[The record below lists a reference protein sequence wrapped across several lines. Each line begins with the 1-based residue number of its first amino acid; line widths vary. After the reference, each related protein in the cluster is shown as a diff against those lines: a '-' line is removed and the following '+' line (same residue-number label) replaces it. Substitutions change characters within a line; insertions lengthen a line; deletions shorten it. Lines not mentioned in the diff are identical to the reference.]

1 MQGSNCFMKI
11 RKGFVSNSSSSS
23 FIVPDMK
30 VPEDFDYSSLKSYFN
45 LDESTRDYEG
55 NLRRVYSI
63 TLPIIEGNRY
73 FGWEDTRYTDFVNK
87 LNYIFLQLQSMHQDI
102 RLKNKLEYTLEKALK
117 SICEKAYNLKELK
130 YGEFAVKVDYNHLLP
145 CTSIFESIYKYGDI
159 YHIDHQSTWGEHE
172 PAIAKYF
179 AQNEPNA
186 DLMEKY
192 LVGESYIQGGND
204 NDDMPPEYHD
214 SLEIFRA
221 FIKNGCPSSSQQ
233 L

>member
-1 MQGSNCFMKI
+1 MKI
-11 RKGFVSNSSSSS
+11 RNGFVSNSSSSS

-45 LDESTRDYEG
+45 LDESTCDYEG

-87 LNYIFLQLQSMHQDI
+87 LNYIFLQLQSMHQDV

-117 SICEKAYNLKELK
+117 SICEKAYNVKGLK
-130 YGEFAVKVDYNHLLP
+130 YGEFTAKVDYNHLLSS
-145 CTSIFESIYKYGDI
+145 TSVFESIYKYGDI
-159 YHIDHQSTWGEHE
+159 YHIDHQSTWGENE
-172 PAIAKYF
+172 PGVVKYF
-179 AQNEPNA
+179 TQNEPNA

-192 LVGESYIQGGND
+192 LIGESYIQGGND
-204 NDDMPPEYHD
+204 NEDGSSEYYD
-214 SLEIFRA
+214 SLEILHAFRR
-221 FIKNGCPSSSQQ
+221 NERSSSQQ
-233 L
+233 V

>member
-1 MQGSNCFMKI
+1 MKI

-45 LDESTRDYEG
+45 LDESTCDYEG

-63 TLPIIEGNRY
+63 TLPITEGKRY
-73 FGWEDTRYTDFVNK
+73 FGWAGTRYTDFADK
-87 LNYIFLQLQSMHQDI
+87 LNYLFLQIQSLYQNV
-102 RLKNKLEYTLEKALK
+102 RLKNKLEHALEKALK

-145 CTSIFESIYKYGDI
+145 CTSIFESIYDFKDI
-159 YHIDHQSTWGEHE
+159 YYIDHQSTWGERE
-172 PAIAKYF
+172 PAVAKYF
-179 AQNEPNA
+179 AQNEPSA

>member
-1 MQGSNCFMKI
+1 MKI
-11 RKGFVSNSSSSS
+11 RSGFVSNSSSSS

-45 LDESTRDYEG
+45 LDESTCDYEG

-63 TLPIIEGNRY
+63 TLPITEGNRY

-87 LNYIFLQLQSMHQDI
+87 LNYIFLQIESMYQDV
-102 RLKNKLEYTLEKALK
+102 RLKNKLEHTLEKALK

-145 CTSIFESIYKYGDI
+145 CTSIFESIYDFKDI
-159 YHIDHQSTWGEHE
+159 YYIDHQSTWGERE
-172 PAIAKYF
+172 PAVANYF
-179 AQNEPNA
+179 EHNEPNA
-186 DLMEKY
+186 DLIEKY
-192 LVGESYIQGGND
+192 LVGRSYIQGGND

>member
-1 MQGSNCFMKI
+1 MKI

-30 VPEDFDYSSLKSYFN
+30 VPEDFDYSSLRSFFN
-45 LDESTRDYEG
+45 PDEFVRDYEG
-55 NLRRVYSI
+55 NLRKTHI
-63 TLPIIEGNRY
+63 IILPITEGKRY
-73 FGWEDTRYTDFVNK
+73 FGWADTRYTGFADK
-87 LNYIFLQLQSMHQDI
+87 LNYLFLQIQSLYQNV
-102 RLKNKLEYTLEKALK
+102 RLKNKLEHALEEALR
-117 SICEKAYNLKELK
+117 SICEKAYNLKKLK
-130 YGEFAVKVDYNHLLP
+130 YGEFAVKVDYNYLLP
-145 CTSIFESIYKYGDI
+145 STSIFESIYKYGDI
-159 YHIDHQSTWGEHE
+159 YHIDHQSTWGEYE

-204 NDDMPPEYHD
+204 NDEGSPEYYD
-214 SLEIFRA
+214 SLEILHT

>member
-1 MQGSNCFMKI
+1 MKI

-45 LDESTRDYEG
+45 LDESTCDYEG

-63 TLPIIEGNRY
+63 TLPITEGKRY
-73 FGWEDTRYTDFVNK
+73 FGWAGTRYTDFADK
-87 LNYIFLQLQSMHQDI
+87 LNYLFLQIQSLYQNV
-102 RLKNKLEYTLEKALK
+102 RLKNKLEHALEKALK

-145 CTSIFESIYKYGDI
+145 CTSIFESIYDFKDI
-159 YHIDHQSTWGEHE
+159 YYIDHQSTWGERE
-172 PAIAKYF
+172 PAVAKYF

-186 DLMEKY
+186 DLIEKY

-221 FIKNGCPSSSQQ
+221 FIKNGCSSSSQQ